1 MVVLV
6 FYHCLTDDHKFSS
19 LNNTHLFAHGAVRL
33 KSCAACLAFSSGSQR
48 AGTKVLAGLNSHA
61 EALPISF
68 SLLEEFSSFWLQD

>member
-19 LNNTHLFAHGAVRL
+19 LNNTHLLAHSAVGL
-33 KSCAACLAFSSGSQR
+33 KSCAACLTFCSGSQR
-48 AGTKVLAGLNSHA
+48 AGIKVLAGLNSHA

-68 SLLEEFSSFWLQD
+68 L